1 MRNTGFYVN
10 NVIKTILITIF
21 VNFVNKYTQIQET
34 PRMMNYGLAAT
45 NVIVG

>member
-1 MRNTGFYVN
+1 MRNIGFYVN
-10 NVIKTILITIF
+10 NAIKTILITIF

-34 PRMMNYGLAAT
+34 RRMMNYGLAAM